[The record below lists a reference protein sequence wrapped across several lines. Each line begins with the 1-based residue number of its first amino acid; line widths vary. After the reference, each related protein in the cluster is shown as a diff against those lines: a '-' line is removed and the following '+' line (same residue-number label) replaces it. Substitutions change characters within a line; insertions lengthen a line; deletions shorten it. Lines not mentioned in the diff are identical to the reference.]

1 MRQQPR
7 GRTRVAA
14 RGAIAA
20 AAMFALA
27 LPAAAAAAP
36 TVTFKAKVAPI
47 PKNLKKRHSSA
58 WPGTGDMY
66 GKPAAVEGT
75 FKIAGSEYPSA
86 SEGWTAG
93 TLLGVGP
100 APLRRVMV
108 YLPRGT
114 KINSK
119 PFKTCPLSKF
129 ENHLEPPCPRGSL
142 ASPPGEADGKVFFG
156 ETVVREK
163 VTVQAYFTQGG
174 KLTFWIEG
182 KSPASIE
189 QYATGGVASI
199 PGPFSKRLTSTVP
212 LISTVTGAPDAMAQ
226 YIRIRIG
233 AARKI
238 GRRLVSYGYVPNRCP
253 KGGFPTKAELWFGGG
268 AESSWQKVTVT
279 TKAACPRGRPARGH
293 GHRRHKGHRHG

>member
-1 MRQQPR
+1 MRQQLM
-7 GRTRVAA
+7 GRAGIAA
-14 RGAIAA
+14 RGAVAA
-20 AAMFALA
+20 AAMIALV

-36 TVTFKAKVAPI
+36 TVTFKAKVVPI
-47 PKNLKKRHSSA
+47 PKNLKKRHSPV

-75 FKIAGSEYPSA
+75 FTINGSEYPSA
-86 SEGWTAG
+86 SEGWVAG

-100 APLRRVMV
+100 APLRRVTV

-114 KINSK
+114 KIDSR

-129 ENHLEPPCPRGSL
+129 ENHLEPPCPKGSL

-163 VTVQAYFTQGG
+163 VSVQAYFTRGD

-189 QYATGGVASI
+189 QYATGGIASI

-212 LISTVTGAPDAMAQ
+212 LISTVTGAPYAMAQ

-233 AARKI
+233 AARKL
-238 GRRLVSYGYVPNRCP
+238 GRRLVSYGYVPRRCP
-253 KGGFPTKAELWFGGG
+253 KGGFPTKAELSFGGG
-268 AESSWQKVTVT
+268 AESSWQTVTVT
-279 TKAACPRGRPARGH
+279 TRAACPRGRAGRAGRHHRGRGH
-293 GHRRHKGHRHG
+293 RNG